1 MNIRTANL
9 TDIEKILFLENQ
21 VFELHSKARP
31 DWIGKNPL
39 TYDSIKNTIES
50 NNGKIFIAEDNNE
63 IIGHCIINIRE
74 IKNHHMFNDMKNIEI
89 DDLCVDEKYR
99 KKGIGKKL
107 FEEVKTY
114 SKQNGINF
122 IELMVWEFNENAR
135 KFYENMGM
143 KVRITRMEYKI

>member
-9 TDIEKILFLENQ
+9 MDIEKILFLENQ
-21 VFELHSKARP
+21 VFELHSKTRP

-39 TYDSIKNTIES
+39 TYDSIKNIIES

-63 IIGHCIINIRE
+63 IVGHCIINIRE
-74 IKNHHMFNDMKNIEI
+74 IKNHNMFHDMKNIEI
-89 DDLCVDEKYR
+89 DDLCVDEKHR

-107 FEEVKTY
+107 FEEIKTY
-114 SKQNGINF
+114 SKENGINF

-143 KVRITRMEYKI
+143 KIRINRMEYKI

>member
-1 MNIRTANL
+1 MNIRIANL
-9 TDIEKILFLENQ
+9 MDIEKILFLENQ

-39 TYDSIKNTIES
+39 TYDSIKNIIES

-74 IKNHHMFNDMKNIEI
+74 IKNHHMFHDMKNIEI
-89 DDLCVDEKYR
+89 DDLCVDEKHR

-107 FEEVKTY
+107 FEKVKTY
-114 SKQNGINF
+114 SKENGINF

-143 KVRITRMEYKI
+143 KIRINRMEYKI

>member
-21 VFELHSKARP
+21 VFELHSKKRP

-39 TYDSIKNTIES
+39 TYDSIKNIIES

-63 IIGHCIINIRE
+63 IVGHCIINIRE
-74 IKNHHMFNDMKNIEI
+74 IKNHNMFHDMNNIEI
-89 DDLCVDEKYR
+89 DDLCVDEKHR

-114 SKQNGINF
+114 SKENRINF

-143 KVRITRMEYKI
+143 KIRINRMEYKI

>member
-21 VFELHSKARP
+21 VFELHSKKRS

-39 TYDSIKNTIES
+39 TYDSIKNIIES

-63 IIGHCIINIRE
+63 IVGHCIINIRE
-74 IKNHHMFNDMKNIEI
+74 IKNHNMFHDMKNIEI
-89 DDLCVDEKYR
+89 DDLCVDEKHR

-114 SKQNGINF
+114 SKENGINF

-143 KVRITRMEYKI
+143 KIRINRMEYKI